1 MKKIRKNILLIGILI
16 AISIVLLFFNY
27 KTSNFWKVTLK
38 DIITFDFAIFF
49 TYYLTESKQDQR
61 IKNEK
66 LNHII
71 EDISKSID
79 EVSQINFQIEYSN
92 KQFTLLIRKV
102 NNKINVLKE
111 LNNGVIDESKITYII
126 EQIGMLDSFV
136 SEHIKDVEYLD
147 KSRTTIEMHVNN
159 IENKCDEIFVD
170 VFK

>member
-1 MKKIRKNILLIGILI
+1 
-16 AISIVLLFFNY
+16 
-27 KTSNFWKVTLK
+27 
-38 DIITFDFAIFF
+38 
-49 TYYLTESKQDQR
+49 
-61 IKNEK
+61 
-66 LNHII
+66 I

-126 EQIGMLDSFV
+126 EQIGLLDSFV